1 MKMSE
6 RRALAALRIQAIVA
20 EAELAPVVPPKT
32 RLRIHAGGLLTT
44 LMIKIALGIETAAV
58 KLARWAESKAEQ
70 HIAGSACPHCSGT
83 GRYRFHTDGTRNERC
98 FRCNGKGRL
107 DAKDLGFLNR
117 RLGGAGPVCWVVSAT
132 AA

>member
-1 MKMSE
+1 M
-6 RRALAALRIQAIVA
+6 
-20 EAELAPVVPPKT
+20 
-32 RLRIHAGGLLTT
+32 GGLITT
-44 LMIKIALGIETAAV
+44 LAIKIALGIETAAV

>member
-20 EAELAPVVPPKT
+20 AAEIAPVVPPKP
-32 RLRIHAGGLLTT
+32 RLRVYMGGLITT
-44 LMIKIALGIETAAV
+44 LAIKIALGIETAAV

-70 HIAGSACPHCSGT
+70 HTAGSACPHCSGT
-83 GRYRFHTDGTRNERC
+83 GRYRFHTDSTRNERC

-107 DAKDLGFLNR
+107 DAKDLGFLNK
-117 RLGGAGPVCWVVSAT
+117 RLGGTGPVCWVVSAT